1 MTAVSVRDLSFSWKR
16 NEPATLEIPEW
27 QVQNGETLLLRGP
40 SGSGK
45 STLLSLLAGIN
56 TPQKGELSLFD
67 TRLSKLSGRQ
77 RDRFRADNIGYI
89 FQQFNLLPYL
99 SALDNALLACQF
111 SSIRKERIAK
121 AGETP
126 ESSANNM
133 LKRLGLSESQIQQP
147 AHSLSVGQQQR
158 VAAARALLGA
168 PPLLI
173 ADEPTSA
180 LDAEHRDSF
189 IQLLLELSAKNNT
202 TVIFVTHDAALSR
215 YFDSHVELNDLNKAG
230 VTA

>member
-1 MTAVSVRDLSFSWKR
+1 MTAVSVSDLHFSWKR
-16 NEPATLEIPEW
+16 NEPDTLIIPQW
-27 QVQNGETLLLRGP
+27 QVQNGDTLLLRGP

-56 TPQKGELSLFD
+56 TPQTGELSLFE
-67 TRLSKLSGRQ
+67 TSLSTLSGRQ
-77 RDRFRADNIGYI
+77 RDKFRADNIGYI

-111 SSIRKERIAK
+111 SKVRKQRIET
-121 AGETP
+121 AGNTP
-126 ESSANNM
+126 ESVAVGM
-133 LKRLGLSESQIQQP
+133 LSRLGLTDHQIQQP

-180 LDAEHRDSF
+180 LDAEHRDTF

-202 TVIFVTHDAALSR
+202 TVIFVTHDAALSH
-215 YFDSHVELNDLNKAG
+215 YFNSHIELNDLNKAG
-230 VTA
+230 LAK

>member
-1 MTAVSVRDLSFSWKR
+1 
-16 NEPATLEIPEW
+16 
-27 QVQNGETLLLRGP
+27 
-40 SGSGK
+40 
-45 STLLSLLAGIN
+45 
-56 TPQKGELSLFD
+56 
-67 TRLSKLSGRQ
+67 
-77 RDRFRADNIGYI
+77 
-89 FQQFNLLPYL
+89 
-99 SALDNALLACQF
+99 
-111 SSIRKERIAK
+111 
-121 AGETP
+121 
-126 ESSANNM
+126 
-133 LKRLGLSESQIQQP
+133 
-147 AHSLSVGQQQR
+147 VGQQQR
-158 VAAARALLGA
+158 VAAARALLGS